1 MIENN
6 RIAFVI
12 HGFSMGGAEK
22 FLISI
27 VNQFHKLGYNPIV
40 ITLSNDKSLL
50 HELNPAIQVETILKK
65 SKFDIFITNRIKSC
79 IKYNEIKKVFCIN
92 PYAFFLTKLAFFFDN
107 TTQFYLSL
115 HSTIPPSYKTYISN
129 FIYYRLVK
137 KKDNIVYICN
147 NQRAYLKDKYLL
159 PNTHEAVI
167 YNGINSEY
175 YSEKAL
181 PNFNYVSL
189 RAAFGFNPY
198 DKIIVKVARINP
210 EKGHLYA
217 IEALSILHQQSQLK
231 PHLVFVGT
239 GEASY
244 LSLLKKK
251 VQECG
256 LDNYVHFMGSYSDVR
271 GFYGISDVFTLTS
284 NATETFSIAALE
296 AMSFGLPCSLTNIGG
311 ASEMMIEGVTGILSK
326 PNDANSI
333 ALSWKTILEKQLK
346 GDSIR
351 KYLQNNFTADGMFQN
366 YLELVGYSE

>member
-27 VNQFHKLGYNPIV
+27 VNQFHKLGYDPIV
-40 ITLSNDKSLL
+40 ITLSNDNSLL
-50 HELNPAIQVETILKK
+50 HELDPAIPVQNFLRN
-65 SKFDIFITNRIKSC
+65 SKFDILITNRIKAF
-79 IKYNEIKKVFCIN
+79 IVQNKIKKVFCIN

-115 HSTIPPSYKTYISN
+115 HSTIPPSFKTYILN
-129 FIYYRLVK
+129 LLYFRVVRRR
-137 KKDNIVYICN
+137 DNIIYICN
-147 NQRAYLKDKYLL
+147 NQRLFLKDKYFL
-159 PNTHEAVI
+159 PSTNEAVI

-181 PNFNYVSL
+181 LNFNYASL
-189 RAAFGFNPY
+189 RAAFGFNSQ
-198 DKIIVKVARINP
+198 DKLIVKVARINP

-217 IEALSILHQQSQLK
+217 IEALSILHQQFDPK

-239 GEASY
+239 GEVSY

-251 VQECG
+251 VIEKG
-256 LDNYVHFMGSYSDVR
+256 LTDYVHFMGAYSDVR

-296 AMSFGLPCSLTNIGG
+296 AMSFGLPCSLTDIGG
-311 ASEMMIEGVTGILSK
+311 ASEMIIEGVTGMLSK

-333 ALSWKTILEKQLK
+333 ALSWKSILEKQIK
-346 GDSIR
+346 GDRIR
-351 KYLQNNFTADGMFQN
+351 KYLQENFTAEGMFQN
-366 YLELVGYSE
+366 YLELVGYSA